1 MLMEK
6 KKKQLLLDEVVL
18 FVKNIE
24 NYLFY
29 LACLFIQII

>member
-1 MLMEK
+1 MTFIETHK
-6 KKKQLLLDEVVL
+6 KTASTIPEAVL

-29 LACLFIQII
+29 LTCLFI

>member
-1 MLMEK
+1 LKHIKTASAMSEA
-6 KKKQLLLDEVVL
+6 VL

-29 LACLFIQII
+29 LACLFIQVI